1 MSETTKR
8 AGGAINHAGSPNGKR
23 SYNASD
29 REQMINAGAL
39 AVTNPKALVAGL
51 LFCLSAGPAAY
62 AQTTVDVSKITCE
75 QFLLYKITDPN
86 NIAIWL
92 SGYYNGK
99 RDNTVIDVQ
108 GLQDHLSKVKDY
120 CRSNYTKTVMQA
132 VETVVGAPK

>member
-1 MSETTKR
+1 
-8 AGGAINHAGSPNGKR
+8 
-23 SYNASD
+23 
-29 REQMINAGAL
+29 
-39 AVTNPKALVAGL
+39 VTNAKANVAGL
-51 LFCLSAGPAAY
+51 LFCLPTFFAAG

-120 CRSNYTKTVMQA
+120 CRANYTKTVMQA
-132 VETVVGAPK
+132 VEAVVGPAK